1 MLIQVKE
8 DALCPTSP
16 RISGFLFVGL
26 EYPEGVQR
34 EERDRG
40 MGMRDN
46 DDAGVPLSLSGTL
59 NSGNEDSGHVLGR
72 MMLKYCKVRLEK
84 T

>member
-1 MLIQVKE
+1 MCSAPLLPGSLISSLS
-8 DALCPTSP
+8 A
-16 RISGFLFVGL
+16 L
-26 EYPEGVQR
+26 EYPEGAQR

-46 DDAGVPLSLSGTL
+46 DDAEVSLSLSGTL

-72 MMLKYCKVRLEK
+72 MML
-84 T
+84 

>member
-1 MLIQVKE
+1 MVIQVKE
-8 DALCPTSP
+8 DALCSTSP
-16 RISGFLFVGL
+16 RISDFLFVSL

-46 DDAGVPLSLSGTL
+46 DDAEVSLSLSGTL
-59 NSGNEDSGHVLGR
+59 NSGNENSGYVLDR
-72 MMLKYCKVRLEK
+72 MML
-84 T
+84 